1 LPRRSSWF
9 GHKLTHSHRA
19 PASPVQHAPD
29 RPPIMVCGNSFPL
42 VRGVQSNP
50 LRSRERR
57 FESCRGAIIVSQ
69 DIVDVCL
76 RTSWTGWQ
84 PLRLVVAGWVEGEL
98 AKQRP
103 VAGEDADAEAGD
115 QDGDFGSGV
124 PSSDADVVE
133 LAAVAQG
140 D

>member
-1 LPRRSSWF
+1 MGANVGATRANDLPARRTSAD
-9 GHKLTHSHRA
+9 KRLA
-19 PASPVQHAPD
+19 
-29 RPPIMVCGNSFPL
+29 IMPGGELIRTTLNAIQVTTDQKAG
-42 VRGVQSNP
+42 GSNP
-50 LRSRERR
+50 SERA
-57 FESCRGAIIVSQ
+57 SIVSQ

-98 AKQRP
+98 AEQRP
-103 VAGEDADAEAGD
+103 VAGEDADAEVGD